1 MGMKIEG
8 NAVESEKNTH
18 LIVII
23 RVRISQK
30 IGLLDSTN
38 RTRSKKVN
46 GYKQRAKIV
55 YRITG

>member
-8 NAVESEKNTH
+8 NAVESEKNIH
-18 LIVII
+18 LIVIM